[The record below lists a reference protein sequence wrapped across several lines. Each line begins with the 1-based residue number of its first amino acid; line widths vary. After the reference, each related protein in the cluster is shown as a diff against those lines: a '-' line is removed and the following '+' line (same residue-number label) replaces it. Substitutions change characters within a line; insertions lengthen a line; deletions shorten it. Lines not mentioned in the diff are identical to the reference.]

1 MTLGRR
7 IQELRKG
14 LGLSQEE
21 LGERMGVSR
30 QAISK
35 WEGDQATPELDKLIG
50 LSKLFGLPVGQL
62 LGVEQPV
69 PPPAAGKPS
78 RRQKLLLG
86 GMGAVLLAL
95 LVAVGAL
102 WAQVQALALRYSA
115 EEEYVSADGALFQ
128 TAECKLSEIGLGF
141 PQARGT
147 QDLTMDFTLKP
158 VKQLKGWTVVGL
170 TARIEGR
177 DPWGEY
183 PDGTPVPEE
192 KQEWSE
198 TKYLPASTSWG
209 TSRASLT
216 IPNYGGE
223 WVAVTATLREEK
235 TGRTIDTSSCVFL
248 VSCDIARSDGFLVR
262 DIRTTAEP
270 GPAALVPKSVALA
283 LPDARFTA
291 PS

>member
-1 MTLGRR
+1 MTLGQR

-14 LGLSQEE
+14 IGLSQEE

-30 QAISK
+30 QAVSK
-35 WEGDQATPELDKLIG
+35 WEGDQTIPELDKLIG

-69 PPPAAGKPS
+69 PPPVTGKPS

-86 GMGAVLLAL
+86 GISAVLLAL
-95 LVAVGAL
+95 LIAVGTL
-102 WAQVQALALRYSA
+102 WGQVQDLALRYSA
-115 EEEYVSADGALFQ
+115 EEEYVAADGVLFQ
-128 TAECKLSEIGLGF
+128 TAECKLSEIDLGF

-147 QDLTMDFTLKP
+147 QDLTLDFTLKP
-158 VKQLKGWTVVGL
+158 VEQLKGWSVIGL
-170 TARIEGR
+170 TAQICGH

-183 PDGTPVPEE
+183 PDGTPVPDE
-192 KQEWSE
+192 KREWRE
-198 TKYLPASTSWG
+198 TKHLPASTAWG

-235 TGRTIDTSSCVFL
+235 TGRTIDTSDCVFT
-248 VSCDIARSDGFLVR
+248 VSCEIARSDGFLVR
-262 DIRTTAEP
+262 DIQTTAEP
-270 GPAALVPKSVALA
+270 GPPALVPKSVALA
-283 LPDARFTA
+283 LPDPRFE
-291 PS
+291 S